1 MTKRDKIT
9 VDDIIGIVHTDETTN
24 SVEEVRKLRGRKN
37 KRFTVFQDS
46 YDTIYIKDKDIYRGD
61 GLRIGDEEYVKFENV
76 LKVVDLLNKFNEE
89 NEQLQHKLSQQEM
102 EYATTAYRQAEE
114 NEQLR
119 KDATTLI
126 YANQDYRH
134 ENEQLKDF
142 IRKEFPKSYKHILE
156 GFND

>member
-1 MTKRDKIT
+1 MTKRDKVT
-9 VDDIIGIVHTDETTN
+9 VDEVIGLIHTDKPTD